1 MDTLSGTN
9 WSDVVRGTGGQA
21 MKKYLVVIEKAGDNF
36 SAYVPDLPGCVTTGK
51 SIEDAEA
58 GIREAMS
65 LYLDTL
71 REDGKPVPEPTTK
84 AKPVSIAA

>member
-1 MDTLSGTN
+1 
-9 WSDVVRGTGGQA
+9 
-21 MKKYLVVIEKAGDNF
+21 MKEYLVVFERAGGNY

-51 SIEDAEA
+51 TIEDAEI

-71 REDGKPVPEPTTK
+71 RQDGKPVPEPTTLGQ
-84 AKPVSIAA
+84 PVSIAA